1 VGIQQEKDVL
11 LIEYRQTIKQ
21 IIYCNNGYI
30 MHREVANLY
39 KMSGELIMLNDLP
52 KMFRYILENKVEIK
66 NYEPN

>member
-1 VGIQQEKDVL
+1 
-11 LIEYRQTIKQ
+11 
-21 IIYCNNGYI
+21 